1 MGRGMDQRIEAF
13 LLDVLEDEGKN
24 SDIVRENTR
33 RYLAAYEE
41 MFRAE
46 QVQDHKKDEAA
57 QRCRD
62 WCHER
67 VLQEIDQREGT
78 DPANHLRIVLHAIES
93 SGANPRI

>member
-1 MGRGMDQRIEAF
+1 MGRGMDERIETF

-46 QVQDHKKDEAA
+46 EVQDHKKDEAA

-62 WCHER
+62 WCRKR
-67 VLQEIDQREGT
+67 VLQEIDHREGT
-78 DPANHLRIVLHAIES
+78 EAADHLRIVLHAIES
-93 SGANPRI
+93 SPVNSGA